1 MGNMM
6 KRIYLFMLVLAAAL
20 AVRGDVAVQSM
31 SLQPTDLTAVQMGR
45 TDLTGAPCAVVR
57 VVLPRD
63 GVTFEGNVI
72 GAPVFT
78 GSEWHV
84 ALTEGT
90 KQMKI
95 SVPGS
100 APVMVTFADY
110 GIPPLQGKATYQL
123 VLSDVS
129 GTYTG
134 TIYFSPATAAV
145 VVDNQT
151 IPTSDGVATV
161 NLPAGNYPYSVSAP
175 GYQSKMG
182 ILTITSSG
190 RNEDD
195 IVLRRDPNASQAT
208 VAQTTP
214 AQQAR
219 PTAPAQ
225 PSRSTSPSLA
235 STQSQQPTTLAPAST
250 QQTQATVSGI
260 YDGHEYVDLGLPSG
274 LKWAT
279 CNIGAYK
286 PTDYGE
292 YFAWGET
299 VPKGNYVDS
308 NSKTYFKSVLEFDGV
323 AEYDAAR
330 TNWVGR
336 WRMPTEKEFEEL
348 RKNCHFKWIEINGV
362 NCGVFISKNNSA
374 CLILP
379 AAGYKYETN
388 TLYEDARGLYWSASP
403 YWEGYQ
409 TAWFLSFTE
418 IGSSVKN
425 YKRSGGHS
433 IRPVAN

>member
-1 MGNMM
+1 MM
-6 KRIYLFMLVLAAAL
+6 KRIYLFMLVLVAAL
-20 AVRGDVAVQSM
+20 AVHGDVAVQSM

-145 VVDNQT
+145 VVDSEN
-151 IPTSDGVATV
+151 IATSNGVATV
-161 NLPAGNYPYSVSAP
+161 SRPAGSYAFSVSAP
-175 GYQSKMG
+175 GYQTKTG
-182 ILTITSSG
+182 ILTIAASG
-190 RNEDD
+190 RNEVD
-195 IVLRRDPNASQAT
+195 VLL
-208 VAQTTP
+208 
-214 AQQAR
+214 R
-219 PTAPAQ
+219 PEQGGAPAPAAVTQ
-225 PSRSTSPSLA
+225 PDPYN
-235 STQSQQPTTLAPAST
+235 
-250 QQTQATVSGI
+250 G
-260 YDGHEYVDLGLPSG
+260 YEYVDLGLPSG

-279 CNIGAYK
+279 CNVGAEK
-286 PTDYGE
+286 PTDYGD
-292 YFAWGET
+292 YFAWGEISTKDTYT
-299 VPKGNYVDS
+299 VE
-308 NSKTYFKSVLEFDGV
+308 NSKTFKKKGLIEIDLAGNP
-323 AEYDAAR
+323 EYDAAR
-330 TNWVGR
+330 ANWGGA
-336 WRMPTEKEFEEL
+336 WRMPTKEEFEEL
-348 RKNCHFKWIEINGV
+348 LANCTYNWMTIDGV
-362 NCGVFISKNNSA
+362 KCGVFTSKLNSRE
-374 CLILP
+374 LILP
-379 AAGYKYETN
+379 AAGWRDGKKSYHHKGGSGY
-388 TLYEDARGLYWSASP
+388 YWSASP
-403 YWEGYQ
+403 SIDTKYSWDLFIRI
-409 TAWFLSFTE
+409 T
-418 IGSSVKN
+418 GSYVN
-425 YKRSGGHS
+425 LNQHYNGHPV
-433 IRPVAN
+433 RPVAE